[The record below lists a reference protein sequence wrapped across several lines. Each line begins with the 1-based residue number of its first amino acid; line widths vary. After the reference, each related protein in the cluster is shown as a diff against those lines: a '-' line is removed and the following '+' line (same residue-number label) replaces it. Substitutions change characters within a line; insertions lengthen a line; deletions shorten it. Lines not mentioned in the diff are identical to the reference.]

1 MEITMR
7 STLLFLHLAG
17 VIIWIGGMFFAHF
30 CLRPV
35 VAEQLPPPQ
44 RLPLLAG
51 VLGRFFTWVAAA
63 IALIL
68 LSGIGR
74 MLNVG
79 FASAPLHWHVMLS
92 SGLVMV
98 VIFAIITLRDFP
110 KLKAGVAAQDWPTAG
125 AAMNTIRQRVAI
137 NLGLG
142 VTTVAIACFGA
153 GF

>member
-1 MEITMR
+1 MR

-17 VIIWIGGMFFAHF
+17 VIVWVGGMFFAHF

-35 VAEQLPPPQ
+35 VAGLLPPFL
-44 RLPLLAG
+44 RLQLLAG
-51 VLGRFFTWVAAA
+51 VLGRFFRIVAAA

-74 MLNVG
+74 MVSVG
-79 FASAPLHWHVMLS
+79 FANAPLHWHVMMS

-98 VIFAIITLRDFP
+98 VIFAIIALRDFP
-110 KLKAGVAAQDWPTAG
+110 KMQAGVAAEDWPAAG
-125 AAMNTIRQRVAI
+125 AAMNNIRQLVEI

-142 VTTVAIACFGA
+142 AATVAIACFGV

>member
-1 MEITMR
+1 MR

-17 VIIWIGGMFFAHF
+17 VITWVGGMAFAYF

-35 VAEQLPPPQ
+35 AAELLAPPL

-51 VLGRFFTWVAAA
+51 VLGRFFKMVTAA
-63 IALIL
+63 IALIV

-74 MLNVG
+74 LTSVG
-79 FASAPLHWHVMLS
+79 FANAPLHWHVMMS

-98 VIFAIITLRDFP
+98 VIFAIIYLWHFP
-110 KLKAGVAAQDWPTAG
+110 KLQAGVAVQDWPAAG
-125 AAMNTIRQRVAI
+125 AAMNAIRQLVAI

-142 VTTVAIACFGA
+142 VVTVAIACFGA